1 MNVNVVS
8 DLLLLQ
14 FDKLPPQLKTA
25 ASYVLEH
32 PRDVALLS
40 MRNQARA
47 AGVSH
52 STMMRLAEWLG
63 LEGYEALRAVH
74 ADNLRDLPEN
84 GAPASP
90 IQLPAHRARLMANHV
105 AASLSQLGDQR
116 SAEQHS
122 AAAALLQDA
131 SEIWCVGSSLEKVV
145 ADHLAQT
152 LAARDLNAQSINV
165 GDELPLPYL
174 LEAGP
179 SLALLAVGLNSA
191 DFRTVR
197 LAALASS
204 RGAKVI
210 AVTDYEEST
219 LARIADEIVLV
230 EAPIPSTFPSMVP
243 AIAAVEMI
251 VARL

>member
-1 MNVNVVS
+1 M
-8 DLLLLQ
+8 
-14 FDKLPPQLKTA
+14 
-25 ASYVLEH
+25 
-32 PRDVALLS
+32 ALLS

-52 STMMRLAEWLG
+52 STMMRLADWLG
-63 LEGYEALRAVH
+63 LEGYEALRVVH

-84 GAPASP
+84 GTAASP
-90 IQLPAHRARLMANHV
+90 IQLPAHHARLMANHV

-116 SAEQHS
+116 SAEQQS
-122 AAAALLQDA
+122 AAATLLQNA

-152 LAARDLNAQSINV
+152 LTARELNAQSIDA
-165 GDELPLPYL
+165 GDELALAQL
-174 LEAGP
+174 RETGP

-197 LAALASS
+197 LATLASR

-210 AVTDYEEST
+210 AVTDYEQSA
-219 LARIADEIVLV
+219 LARIADETVLV
-230 EAPIPSTFPSMVP
+230 EVPIPSTFPSMVP
-243 AIAAVEMI
+243 AIVAVEMI
-251 VARL
+251 AARL